1 MKKLFL
7 IFVAIA
13 VTAGA
18 YAQIDSTYKMSP
30 QDINNKQN
38 QNTQNNPV
46 DKLQTDGVVMQ
57 NGKMMQVKNGQ
68 TTVLDQ
74 DVTMSNGTKIMTD
87 GTCIKK
93 DGSKMML
100 KEGQHVDLAG
110 NMIPM
115 KTNKDKNMYIA
126 PDSIRGKDNI

>member
-1 MKKLFL
+1 
-7 IFVAIA
+7 
-13 VTAGA
+13 
-18 YAQIDSTYKMSP
+18 MSP
-30 QDINNKQN
+30 RDINNKQN
-38 QNTQNNPV
+38 QNIQNNPV

-93 DGSKMML
+93 DGSK
-100 KEGQHVDLAG
+100 
-110 NMIPM
+110 
-115 KTNKDKNMYIA
+115 
-126 PDSIRGKDNI
+126 